1 MREMKTGRQVLEAA
15 AQERAGEFERLL
27 QTRQGPTTAD
37 LRPAAGVVLGTLVA
51 FQDHGATPFVT
62 YADQPGVAPIAARS
76 AVDLLATHIGHT
88 VVLMF
93 EGHDPA
99 RPIILGVVR
108 QGGSAVLSEAGGGVE
123 VEADGQRL
131 VVTAERG
138 LVLRCGK
145 ASITLTPD
153 GKVAVKG
160 TQIVSHASGLNRIR
174 GGAVQVN

>member
-1 MREMKTGRQVLEAA
+1 MRERKAGRHVLGAV
-15 AQERAGEFERLL
+15 AQEGAEEFERLL
-27 QTRQGPTTAD
+27 ETR
-37 LRPAAGVVLGTLVA
+37 RIEAATSRRAIEGVVVGTLVA
-51 FQDHGATPFVT
+51 FRDHGATPFVT
-62 YADQPGVAPIAARS
+62 YHDQPGVAPLAAS
-76 AVDLLATHIGHT
+76 STVDLQAPHIGQS

-93 EGHDPA
+93 EGNDPA
-99 RPIILGVVR
+99 RPIVLGVVR
-108 QGGSAVLSEAGGGVE
+108 QGTPAAFSQAGGGVE

-153 GKVAVKG
+153 GKVVVRG

>member
-1 MREMKTGRQVLEAA
+1 MRERKTGRQVLEAV
-15 AQERAGEFERLL
+15 AQERAEEFERLL
-27 QTRQGPTTAD
+27 QTRHGPTKAVLLPAD
-37 LRPAAGVVLGTLVA
+37 GVVLGTLVA
-51 FQDHGATPFVT
+51 FQDNGATPFVT
-62 YADQPGVAPIAARS
+62 YADQPGVSPLAARS
-76 AVDLLATHIGHT
+76 TVDLLAAHIGHP

-99 RPIILGVVR
+99 RPIVLGVVR
-108 QGGSAVLSEAGGGVE
+108 QAASQVLSEAGGGVE

>member
-1 MREMKTGRQVLEAA
+1 MRERKTGRQVLEAV

-27 QTRQGPTTAD
+27 QTRQAPATPD
-37 LRPAAGVVLGTLVA
+37 VRPADGVVLGTLVA
-51 FQDHGATPFVT
+51 FQDNGATPFVA
-62 YADQPGVAPIAARS
+62 YADQPGVAPLAAKS
-76 AVDLLATHIGHT
+76 TVDLLAAHIGRQ

-93 EGHDPA
+93 EGHDPT
-99 RPIILGVVR
+99 RPIVLGVVR
-108 QGGSAVLSEAGGGVE
+108 QGASPALSEAGGGVE

-131 VVTAERG
+131 VVSAERG

-145 ASITLTPD
+145 ASITLTPY

>member
-1 MREMKTGRQVLEAA
+1 MRERKTGRQVLEAV
-15 AQERAGEFERLL
+15 AQARAGEFERLL
-27 QTRQGPTTAD
+27 QTRQGSTTPG
-37 LRPAAGVVLGTLVA
+37 LRPADAVVLGTLVA
-51 FQDHGATPFVT
+51 FQDNGATPFVT
-62 YADQPGVAPIAARS
+62 YADQPGVAPLAARS
-76 AVDLLATHIGHT
+76 TIDLLATHIGHP

-99 RPIILGVVR
+99 RPIVLGVVR
-108 QGGSAVLSEAGGGVE
+108 QGASPVLSEVGGGIE

-153 GKVAVKG
+153 GKVVVKG
-160 TQIVSHASGLNRIR
+160 TQIVTHASGLNRIR